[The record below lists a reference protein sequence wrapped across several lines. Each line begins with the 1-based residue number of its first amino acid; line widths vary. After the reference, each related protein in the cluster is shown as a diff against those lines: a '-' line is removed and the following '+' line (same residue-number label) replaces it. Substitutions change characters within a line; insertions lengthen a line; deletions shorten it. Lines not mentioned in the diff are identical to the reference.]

1 VPLLAAA
8 TAEGRARESP
18 RAQESAT
25 AQRAWCRIVRQV
37 AGAQAHVDI
46 YVDIERMGYVNE
58 TLCAMW
64 RDEAAFRVSHPP
76 RPPGW
81 GADLLQTVPSS
92 DRSRPVRENPWYAR
106 ADPQLGTG
114 SRGVAP
120 EPKAR
125 PAMHRLRA
133 ALSASSPA
141 MGSPTRRPQAW
152 RDQYR
157 PQGPLA

>member
-1 VPLLAAA
+1 VPPPAAA
-8 TAEGRARESP
+8 TGEGPAQESP
-18 RAQESAT
+18 RARRSAT
-25 AQRAWCRIVRQV
+25 SPGHGDEFT
-37 AGAQAHVDI
+37 AGTSTPQAHVDI

-81 GADLLQTVPSS
+81 GADLLQTVPSG
-92 DRSRPVRENPWYAR
+92 DRSRPVREDPWHAR

-114 SRGVAP
+114 ARGVAP